1 MSTDREPVAFH
12 GNGVDFFSEI
22 YHSYWA
28 NTVTDYTPLSENA
41 ALAAIRLDV
50 QYLGLAFNE
59 IHQQKLR
66 ERLVD
71 RVFRELTDAESNL
84 YEPMA
89 HAELVDGKK
98 TPEDPAKNKKR
109 RVDGKVPGETPE
121 KGNAKAKVKR
131 KAGKDGEKEKGVA
144 ALSSLLNEMGAEEDQ
159 DEEQAEIGD
168 SLE

>member
-1 MSTDREPVAFH
+1 MPTDREPVAFH
-12 GNGVDFFSEI
+12 GNGVDWFREL

-89 HAELVDGKK
+89 HAELVDGK
-98 TPEDPAKNKKR
+98 TEDSPKNKKPR
-109 RVDGKVPGETPE
+109 LAGKVPGETPTP
-121 KGNAKAKVKR
+121 
-131 KAGKDGEKEKGVA
+131 
-144 ALSSLLNEMGAEEDQ
+144 Q
-159 DEEQAEIGD
+159 D
-168 SLE
+168 

>member
-98 TPEDPAKNKKR
+98 R
-109 RVDGKVPGETPE
+109 QRIQL
-121 KGNAKAKVKR
+121 R
-131 KAGKDGEKEKGVA
+131 IRSA
-144 ALSSLLNEMGAEEDQ
+144 ALMARFRARRPRRAMLRPRLRARRAKMARRKRASLRFPRF
-159 DEEQAEIGD
+159 
-168 SLE
+168 